1 MDIVR
6 AFFYSRFSSGKSQS
20 QQKLVKIITHFS
32 IQFCSNHIS
41 LDIESNMLPKQSQKP
56 FSRYKFSSKHL
67 VHAIKNIGMAPFL
80 DAQELPS
87 QSTLKANVCIFLYI
101 CLRKF
106 LFRKRSKLL
115 SGFIFNLLHNFRKA
129 ARCLGLAKYFTIFPF
144 DLNFWKFN
152 YISAFWYFHL

>member
-56 FSRYKFSSKHL
+56 LSRYKFSSKHL
-67 VHAIKNIGMAPFL
+67 VDAIKNIGMAPFL

-129 ARCLGLAKYFTIFPF
+129 ARCLGLAKYFTIFP
-144 DLNFWKFN
+144 L
-152 YISAFWYFHL
+152 I